1 MSGIEEAKNGAQ
13 AGWEEAFR
21 YFIIFKTAEGRS
33 PRTVSD
39 YGKHIRFFFK
49 KYPDAFAQ
57 GPALRQSLLAYFSE
71 PVKPATYN
79 IRFTNLKAFFDWCR
93 AEGYLP
99 ENPNPFRG
107 LKKKKA
113 EGRIVRIGPDVLTAL
128 LKLPNREYFSG
139 TRDYAL
145 ILLSL
150 DTGIRP
156 SEALALTT
164 DDVNLKAYEVYIR
177 AESAKT
183 RVSRTLPFSNTTAA
197 AIADL
202 MRVRHPLWNS
212 GTPVFCAATGNPF
225 GLRDWEDRICM
236 YSKILG
242 TKIRPYDLRHTFA
255 LMYLKRG
262 GNTFALQRTMG
273 HTDLSMTRRYIALN
287 DDDLREEHRKASP
300 VEGIFKKRITV
311 LKVAK
316 IKKPE

>member
-33 PRTVSD
+33 PRTISD

-49 KYPDAFAQ
+49 KYPGAFAQ

-79 IRFTNLKAFFDWCR
+79 IRFTNLKVFFDWCR

-113 EGRIVRIGPDVLTAL
+113 AGRIVRIGPGVLTAL

-139 TRDYAL
+139 IRDYAL

-183 RVSRTLPFSNTTAA
+183 RVSRTLPFSNTTDA

-202 MRVRHPLWNS
+202 MRDDIDLNGRTVTIRADVSKTRERLILFLSPKAGRS
-212 GTPVFCAATGNPF
+212 R
-225 GLRDWEDRICM
+225 RDGCI
-236 YSKILG
+236 
-242 TKIRPYDLRHTFA
+242 
-255 LMYLKRG
+255 
-262 GNTFALQRTMG
+262 
-273 HTDLSMTRRYIALN
+273 
-287 DDDLREEHRKASP
+287 
-300 VEGIFKKRITV
+300 
-311 LKVAK
+311 
-316 IKKPE
+316 